1 MSTSTPPRLCKFK
14 PLISSNLVVSLWYL
28 FLALL
33 CPCRNM
39 GMANKM
45 LSQKRE
51 MFMVRFLSAQSLVT
65 LRIWGPLKEDRQ
77 FVKILCHKWRYCPVN
92 KIFWAWFVAMLR
104 KGDIWGLVWSNALD
118 RRYLRSDF
126 CTGFAPSNDGTQRTG
141 GGCTLQILSLLSRW
155 AVGFSFSNR
164 ALFKFVLVMF
174 FWTSKTSISLLVM
187 EL

>member
-1 MSTSTPPRLCKFK
+1 
-14 PLISSNLVVSLWYL
+14 
-28 FLALL
+28 
-33 CPCRNM
+33 
-39 GMANKM
+39 MANKM

-77 FVKILCHKWRYCPVN
+77 FVKILCHKWKYCPVN

-164 ALFKFVLVMF
+164 ALGLCWWCF
-174 FWTSKTSISLLVM
+174 FEQARLQFLYWLWNSWF
-187 EL
+187 